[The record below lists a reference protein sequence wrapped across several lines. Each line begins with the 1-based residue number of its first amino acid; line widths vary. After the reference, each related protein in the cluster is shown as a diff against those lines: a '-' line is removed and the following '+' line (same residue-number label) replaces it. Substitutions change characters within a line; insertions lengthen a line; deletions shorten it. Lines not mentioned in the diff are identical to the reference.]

1 MRRYSEN
8 IEPIWTNYKI
18 IVPTEEDK
26 KELEEAFEHLH
37 YTDCDTDN
45 VAVNQLIHEYITP
58 ERTGNPESK
67 NSIIVNKEL
76 FDWAENFKLKALLEK
91 AFNAGRKRGQ
101 YEVSGQDLEVDCP
114 HFIGWWNESI
124 PNL

>member
-18 IVPTEEDK
+18 VVPTEEDK

-67 NSIIVNKEL
+67 NNIIVNKEL
-76 FDWAENFKLKALLEK
+76 FDRAENFKLKALLEK

-101 YEVSGQDLEVDCP
+101 YGVSGQDLEVDCP